1 MDKVF
6 LKDKILR
13 VENLSK
19 EGILSQITFEMERGE
34 MLAVMGPSGS
44 GKSTLLYHAA
54 GMMKPSDG
62 KIWLENMEISGM
74 SEDERAGIRLRDM
87 GFIFQQMN
95 MMANLNIL
103 DNILLPAVW
112 ANRSRWIR
120 GKRRKAK
127 RSGADM
133 RKEAKALMQKLDLS
147 GLEERRITQVSGGQ
161 LQRACICRSM
171 INSPKILFADEPTG
185 ALNRSAAKE
194 VMEELIKL
202 NSEGT
207 AVLMVTHD
215 SRVAS
220 CCERI
225 LYLLDGRIR
234 GELRLGKMAAGNPA
248 KEKPMR
254 EESMGEKPSG
264 EKLLEKETA
273 AGQSEEK
280 SAKEK
285 RREEMVDKW
294 LGKMGW

>member
-19 EGILSQITFEMERGE
+19 EGILSQITFEMEQGE

-133 RKEAKALMQKLDLS
+133 RKEARALMQKLDLS

-185 ALNRSAAKE
+185 G
-194 VMEELIKL
+194 VKL
-202 NSEGT
+202 VVQQSQKNN
-207 AVLMVTHD
+207 VDIFLMVNTD
-215 SRVAS
+215 F
-220 CCERI
+220 
-225 LYLLDGRIR
+225 LD
-234 GELRLGKMAAGNPA
+234 
-248 KEKPMR
+248 
-254 EESMGEKPSG
+254 
-264 EKLLEKETA
+264 
-273 AGQSEEK
+273 
-280 SAKEK
+280 
-285 RREEMVDKW
+285 D
-294 LGKMGW
+294 